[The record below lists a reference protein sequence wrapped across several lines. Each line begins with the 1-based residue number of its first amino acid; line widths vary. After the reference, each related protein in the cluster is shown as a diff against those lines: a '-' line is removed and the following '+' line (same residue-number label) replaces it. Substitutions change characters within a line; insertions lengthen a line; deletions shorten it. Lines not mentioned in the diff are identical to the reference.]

1 MAENEDNR
9 PYEVGYGKPPKS
21 TRFRPGQSGN
31 PKGRPKGAT
40 GTAKLLEQT
49 LSQEVS
55 VTEGGRTT
63 RISKR
68 EALILSLVTKAI
80 KGDMR
85 AAAQTLKLIEAFEAQ
100 PKAEKNKAK
109 GVTIHVID
117 TFDDPE

>member
-1 MAENEDNR
+1 MMTRKDGER
-9 PYEVGYGKPPKS
+9 PYEVGYGKPPKA
-21 TRFRPGQSGN
+21 TQFKPGQSGN
-31 PKGRPKGAT
+31 PKGRPKGAR
-40 GTAKLLEQT
+40 GIAKVLEEA
-49 LSQEVS
+49 LAQEVS

-85 AAAQTLKLIEAFEAQ
+85 AAAQTLKLIEAYEAQ
-100 PKAEKNKAK
+100 PDTRQDK